1 LSGLIHPPQA
11 WAGSATAAN
20 RYIAVTVAIVFYYVF
35 AYLAGTLADQL
46 KAVNQNLRN
55 AQSEIEKHSRLLEE
69 KVRTRTR
76 ELQNR
81 NSEIE
86 EFVHIV
92 THDLKNVSVGAIETA
107 RILLS
112 REAGNLNERARRY
125 LQHLLEDTTQMNAML
140 VQLLEL
146 FRVDERES
154 ENRLVD
160 LGGVAAD
167 LVKGF
172 KNRIESKALHVTVNR
187 LPEVVVDETQLR
199 HVLGNLLDNAIKYTP
214 SKSPC
219 TIAVESEFSDEEW
232 IIAVKDGGIGIA
244 ANQIDRI
251 FQLYFRGSNV
261 NTAGLRDDGDGVGLA
276 ICKRIVER
284 WGGRIWVESVLGKG
298 SIFRFSIPRI
308 AKAA

>member
-1 LSGLIHPPQA
+1 M
-11 WAGSATAAN
+11 
-20 RYIAVTVAIVFYYVF
+20 TVAIVFYYVF

-46 KAVNQNLRN
+46 KAVNHNLRN
-55 AQSEIEKHSRLLEE
+55 AQSEIEKHSRLLED

-107 RILLS
+107 RILLY
-112 REAGNLNERARRY
+112 RESSNLNERARRY

-140 VQLLEL
+140 AQLLEL
-146 FRVDERES
+146 FKVDERAADK
-154 ENRLVD
+154 RLVD
-160 LGGVAAD
+160 LGGVATD
-167 LVKGF
+167 LVKGL
-172 KNRIESKALHVTVNR
+172 KSRIEGKGLQIAIKQ
-187 LPEVVVDETQLR
+187 LPEVIVDETQLR

-214 SKSPC
+214 PRSSS
-219 TIAVESEFSDEEW
+219 TISVEAEFSDDDW
-232 IIAVKDGGIGIA
+232 IIAVKDNGIGIA
-244 ANQIDRI
+244 PNQIDRI
-251 FQLYFRGSNV
+251 FQLYFRGFNV
-261 NTAGLRDDGDGVGLA
+261 KTAGLRNDGDGVGLA

-284 WGGRIWVESVLGKG
+284 WGGRIWVESVLGRG

>member
-1 LSGLIHPPQA
+1 
-11 WAGSATAAN
+11 
-20 RYIAVTVAIVFYYVF
+20 
-35 AYLAGTLADQL
+35 
-46 KAVNQNLRN
+46 
-55 AQSEIEKHSRLLEE
+55 
-69 KVRTRTR
+69 
-76 ELQNR
+76 
-81 NSEIE
+81 
-86 EFVHIV
+86 
-92 THDLKNVSVGAIETA
+92 
-107 RILLS
+107 
-112 REAGNLNERARRY
+112 
-125 LQHLLEDTTQMNAML
+125 
-140 VQLLEL
+140 
-146 FRVDERES
+146 
-154 ENRLVD
+154 

-167 LVKGF
+167 LVRGF
-172 KNRIESKALHVTVNR
+172 KNRIESKALHVTVKR

-219 TIAVESEFSDEEW
+219 AIAVESEFSDAEW

-298 SIFRFSIPRI
+298 STFRFSIPRI